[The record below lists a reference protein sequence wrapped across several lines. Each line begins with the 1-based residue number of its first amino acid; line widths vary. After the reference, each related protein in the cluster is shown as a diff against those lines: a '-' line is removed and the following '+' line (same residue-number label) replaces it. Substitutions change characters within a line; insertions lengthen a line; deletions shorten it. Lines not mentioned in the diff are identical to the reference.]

1 MAHPAT
7 RYLAGITLGLSVIAC
22 RPRARSTAFHVVG
35 AAASASEWSGARPS
49 AVRAAAATPSGAGV
63 GDGKPWV
70 LHIGDSFVEAFL
82 EQNIAPRFKAAGA
95 RYVVQSETATYT
107 TTWAS
112 SRELDAWLDLRPS
125 LVLIT
130 LGANE
135 VSLPAP
141 EMRSRAVER
150 LVQRISAATPSC
162 VWITPLTWNG
172 DTGILQVIYDHCGP
186 CLFFD
191 SDAVVGDLSA
201 SERQADRIHP
211 SPRGGARWASAFWD
225 WLSDHRDPGGPPW
238 SLTRFERRL

>member
-1 MAHPAT
+1 MRFVLVASSSCQSRVSAT
-7 RYLAGITLGLSVIAC
+7 
-22 RPRARSTAFHVVG
+22 FHGVG
-35 AAASASEWSGARPS
+35 AAASAYEWCEEQPPEAASS
-49 AVRAAAATPSGAGV
+49 AVRSSTPDAG
-63 GDGKPWV
+63 GGRPIV
-70 LHIGDSFVEAFL
+70 LHIGDSFVEAFF
-82 EQNIAPRFKAAGA
+82 EQNLAPRFRAAGA

-107 TTWAS
+107 TTWAKS
-112 SRELDAWLDLRPS
+112 TRLDAWLALHPS

-141 EMRSRAVER
+141 EMRARAIEQ
-150 LVQRISAATPSC
+150 LVQRVSAAAASC

-172 DTGILQVIYDHCGP
+172 DTGILQVIHDHCRP

-201 SERQADRIHP
+201 SERQPDRIHP

-225 WLSDHRDPGGPPW
+225 WLADHRDPSGAPW
-238 SLTRFERRL
+238 VLTRFERRL